1 MPDMALIHYTIDDDL
16 HRRAKAA
23 AAYEGQ
29 TLKAF
34 LEGALEQAATKAE
47 TAQARRRAK

>member
-1 MPDMALIHYTIDDDL
+1 MSSVAAINYDIDDDL

-23 AAYEGQ
+23 AALQGV

-34 LEGALEQAATKAE
+34 LEEALEDAIKRQGRGK
-47 TAQARRRAK
+47 

>member
-1 MPDMALIHYTIDDDL
+1 MSSVAAINYDIDDDL

-23 AAYEGQ
+23 AALQGV

-34 LEGALEQAATKAE
+34 LETALEAAVTS
-47 TAQARRRAK
+47 AQKGGKR

>member
-1 MPDMALIHYTIDDDL
+1 MTHVARIHYEIDDDL

-23 AAYEGQ
+23 AALQGI

-34 LEGALEQAATKAE
+34 LERALEAATKSAA
-47 TAQARRRAK
+47 TRRTKPK